1 MTDMEPGQQSTC
13 AGCGAAA
20 QPHLAVTS
28 YLDNL
33 VRCQACHDLHCA
45 AENRA
50 FRETVNQQP
59 SPSRNADKPRASVS
73 ARVGV
78 IRIEIPQAK
87 WVCPGCGD
95 ELGTSPD
102 AEGVAETKTIATG
115 QARNTECPHCGQ
127 PVTVMRE
134 RKPLIAAPTV
144 EQVLAATRR
153 R

>member
-1 MTDMEPGQQSTC
+1 MTDIEPSQDMPSST
-13 AGCGAAA
+13 
-20 QPHLAVTS
+20 
-28 YLDNL
+28 
-33 VRCQACHDLHCA
+33 
-45 AENRA
+45 
-50 FRETVNQQP
+50 
-59 SPSRNADKPRASVS
+59 RNADKPRATVS
-73 ARVGV
+73 ARVGI

-134 RKPLIAAPTV
+134 RKPIIHAPTV